1 MQDPFEKMHYN
12 KKSMLALFV
21 SMSKSDN
28 DIDND
33 EEIFIEEMREKLGVS
48 EDELKYIWENGADYP
63 LNPPKSEKHRMTI
76 MYQLLYLMVID
87 GIVTD
92 EEKKFLYEVGLKL
105 AIKPAL
111 TNDLVNT
118 MKEHIGKE
126 LPDGLLNSI
135 IAKYLN

>member
-92 EEKKFLYEVGLKL
+92 EEKKFLYEVGLKF

-118 MKEHIGKE
+118 MEEHIGKE